1 MNSPLVAE
9 GRLFYSSF
17 VIRHSYFAMADI
29 SLEKSLPNN
38 LEAERSILGA
48 ILLDDKALF
57 TVFETLKS
65 QDFYLDGHRKIFE
78 RMLDLM
84 NNSRP
89 IDLVTLKEELQRAN
103 ELENVGGAAYLVS
116 LTDGLPRAINI
127 EYYAQIV
134 KEKSTLRR
142 LIQISNETMSLSY
155 QSEEPAEEILQ
166 HIEKAIF
173 DIAGQHFHTGFS
185 SITPVVSDV
194 FKQIEELSN
203 RKTPVTGLET
213 GFADLDQMTSGLHP
227 SELIIVAARP
237 SLGKTSLCL
246 NIAEHV
252 AIRKH
257 RTVGIFSL
265 EMSKEQLVKRLLCS
279 EARIDAHRINTGYL
293 NKEDWH
299 RLSRASG
306 DLSETKIFIDDTATI
321 TVPELRSKSRRLSL
335 EHGLDLII
343 VDYLQL
349 MSGSSHRYEN
359 RTQEISQISRGLK
372 AIAKELTL
380 PVIAVSQLSRAV
392 EARRGDHR
400 PQLSD
405 LRESGSIEQDADVV
419 MFIYREDMVN
429 PTEENEGLAE
439 LIVSKQ
445 RNGPTGSIKLAF
457 SKQFTK
463 FDSLYSEQ

>member
-1 MNSPLVAE
+1 
-9 GRLFYSSF
+9 
-17 VIRHSYFAMADI
+17 MADI
-29 SLEKSLPNN
+29 SLEKTLPSN

-48 ILLDDKALF
+48 ILLDDRAVF
-57 TVFETLKS
+57 TVFGSLRS
-65 QDFYLDGHRKIFE
+65 QDFYLDSHRRVFE
-78 RMLDLM
+78 KMLHLM

-103 ELENVGGAAYLVS
+103 ELESVGGAAYLAS
-116 LTDGLPRAINI
+116 LTDGLPRAMNI

-142 LIQISNETMSLSY
+142 LIQISNETMARSY
-155 QSEEPAEEILQ
+155 KDEEPTEEILQ
-166 HIEKAIF
+166 HVEKAIF
-173 DIAGQHFHTGFS
+173 DIASQQFHSGFS
-185 SITPVVSDV
+185 SITPVVDNV
-194 FKQIEELSN
+194 YKQIEELFN
-203 RKTPVTGLET
+203 RKAPVTGLET
-213 GFADLDQMTSGLHP
+213 GFADLDRMTAGLHP
-227 SELIIVAARP
+227 SDLIIVAARP
-237 SLGKTSLCL
+237 GLGKTSLCL
-246 NIAEHV
+246 NIAEHA

-257 RTVGIFSL
+257 KTVGIFSL

-279 EARIDAHRINTGYL
+279 EARIDAHRINTGFL

-299 RLSRASG
+299 RLSCASG
-306 DLSETKIFIDDTATI
+306 DLSGTKIFIDDTASITI
-321 TVPELRSKSRRLSL
+321 PELRSKSRRLSL

-349 MSGSSHRYEN
+349 MSGSTQRYEN

-372 AIAKELTL
+372 GIAKELNL
-380 PVIAVSQLSRAV
+380 PLVAVSQLSRAV

-429 PTEENEGLAE
+429 PTEDNSGLAE
-439 LIVSKQ
+439 LIIGKQ
-445 RNGPTGSIKLAF
+445 RNGPTGSIQLAF
-457 SKQFTK
+457 SKQFTR
-463 FDSLYSEQ
+463 FDSLYQE